1 MHSIPK
7 VRVRTSHLTPSA
19 FSSTRIS
26 PRWRTRGE
34 RRPALHGRTTA
45 RSPQRNTR
53 ASSSTKSRASFGLR
67 AEAAQV
73 GGNLEIDSFPV
84 VCLNGCNVCRRLP
97 FFFFYD
103 LKKTNYRLYYCL
115 ERIASCKF
123 LLCQQP
129 MVMCRQKRFFL
140 RRYLGC

>member
-97 FFFFYD
+97 FFYD

-115 ERIASCKF
+115 ERISSRKF
-123 LLCQQP
+123 LLLPAAMELCH
-129 MVMCRQKRFFL
+129 QKRFF
-140 RRYLGC
+140 YAVI